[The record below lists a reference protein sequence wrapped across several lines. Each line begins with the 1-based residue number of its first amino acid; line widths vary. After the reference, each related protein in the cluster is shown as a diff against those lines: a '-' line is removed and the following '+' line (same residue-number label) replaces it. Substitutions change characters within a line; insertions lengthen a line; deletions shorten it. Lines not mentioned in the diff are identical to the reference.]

1 MKKILIIGKKGFIA
15 LNLIEYLNK
24 KNFYVSSID
33 YKNFLK
39 RNESFNKKF
48 DYILN
53 CTSNKN
59 FIQNKYKTTND
70 HDLIIAKKIKN
81 CQVKLI
87 IFSSRKIYKPK
98 INIKESD
105 LIKPICNYSKNK
117 FLSVNFVQKILLD
130 KFLILR
136 VSNIIGYPNNNKR
149 KLHKTFVDIFFEKAI
164 KGYIYDNKN
173 IYKDFLTIKK
183 FNEIVYQLIKKNA
196 SGTYNV
202 SLGKKVYLSQIT
214 KWLNF
219 YNNKKIKIINLK
231 KSFNNDNFTLNND
244 KLINKIKIKY
254 NLIDL
259 KKECLTI
266 SRKFFLKK

>member
-87 IFSSRKIYKPK
+87 IFRNALVACQKVQYSPK
-98 INIKESD
+98 IVI
-105 LIKPICNYSKNK
+105 
-117 FLSVNFVQKILLD
+117 
-130 KFLILR
+130 
-136 VSNIIGYPNNNKR
+136 
-149 KLHKTFVDIFFEKAI
+149 
-164 KGYIYDNKN
+164 
-173 IYKDFLTIKK
+173 
-183 FNEIVYQLIKKNA
+183 
-196 SGTYNV
+196 
-202 SLGKKVYLSQIT
+202 SQI
-214 KWLNF
+214 NF
-219 YNNKKIKIINLK
+219 
-231 KSFNNDNFTLNND
+231 SFFS
-244 KLINKIKIKY
+244 KLRI
-254 NLIDL
+254 
-259 KKECLTI
+259 E
-266 SRKFFLKK
+266 